1 MRAQWAQLPLL
12 EVNMSDDQ
20 HHDHEDYEDESAE
33 KSAKAKGRSQDYEQ
47 KRRRAEKILEQAR
60 LKNLLGYDIDL
71 DD

>member
-1 MRAQWAQLPLL
+1 
-12 EVNMSDDQ
+12 MSNDQ
-20 HHDHEDYEDESAE
+20 HQDHEDFEDESAE
-33 KSAKAKGRSQDYEQ
+33 KSAKVKGRSQDYEQ

>member
-1 MRAQWAQLPLL
+1 
-12 EVNMSDDQ
+12 MSSNEREQ
-20 HHDHEDYEDESAE
+20 DYEDFEDEGAE
-33 KSAKAKGRSQDYEQ
+33 KSAKVKGRSQDFEH